1 MLFYKLTRSVVSS
14 GFDASGM
21 LKLFDFGLAKE
32 LDPRQRTT
40 NVNYKMSGMSSN

>member
-1 MLFYKLTRSVVSS
+1 MTSPP
-14 GFDASGM
+14 GFDASGT

-40 NVNYKMSGMSSN
+40 NVTYKMSGKYKGQRI